1 MSVNWA
7 SSSIL
12 HPNYLLPI
20 VLKRLQGSFVGKFFF
35 PDVPVENI
43 EYGWY
48 YYGTIGGMTP
58 EVGENDPGTFT
69 HTMYEKRV
77 GMIKFYREKGKISHY
92 ARTPYIIR
100 NRAQDEMQH
109 LAERARLRLESLRIN
124 AIVNNA
130 FTSVGAKDY
139 FWKDCDDDNSNW
151 IGGTGAVSIINDIID
166 ANQRISEYA
175 KVETDTI
182 LCGTRIAAAMK
193 KNLELR
199 DWDRAGPLSVNVI
212 RDGKLIPTGVP
223 GSIGRLAGHEVFSS
237 NVSLLSDQSDEQS
250 ALTPLIS
257 DDVYIFKRGPE
268 LGKMHIFEGMKVL
281 TKVDEMARETQT
293 QLGFA
298 VEPQIYRPQFIYTIA
313 NAIA

>member
-20 VLKRLQGSFVGKFFF
+20 VLERLQGSFVGKFFF
-35 PDVPVENI
+35 PDMPVENI

-48 YYGTIGGMTP
+48 YFGTIGGMTP

-69 HTMYEKRV
+69 KTMYEKRV
-77 GMIKFYREKGKISHY
+77 GQIRFYRERGKISHY
-92 ARTPYIIR
+92 ARTPYIVR
-100 NRAQDEMQH
+100 NRAVDEMNH
-109 LAERARLRLESLRIN
+109 LSMRAALRLESLRVN

-130 FTSVGAKDY
+130 FSSAGAKGY

-151 IGGTGAVSIINDIID
+151 IGGTGHVSIIDDIID
-166 ANQRISEYA
+166 GNQRVEEYGKA
-175 KVETDTI
+175 MTDTI

-212 RDGKLIPTGVP
+212 RDGKLIPTSVP
-223 GSIGRLAGHEVFSS
+223 GSIGKIAGHEVFSS
-237 NVSLLSDQSDEQS
+237 NVSLLTDQSDENS
-250 ALTPLIS
+250 ALIPLVS
-257 DDVYIFKRGPE
+257 DDVYMFKRGPE
-268 LGKMHIFEGMKVL
+268 LGRMHIFEGMKVL
-281 TKVDEMARETQT
+281 TKVEEFARETQT
-293 QLGFA
+293 QLGYA